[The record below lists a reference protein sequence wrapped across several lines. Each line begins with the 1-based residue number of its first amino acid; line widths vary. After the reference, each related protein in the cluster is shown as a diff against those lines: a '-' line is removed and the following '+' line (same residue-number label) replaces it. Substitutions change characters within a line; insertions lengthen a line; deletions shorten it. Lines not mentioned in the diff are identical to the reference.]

1 LPTVTVIVAHPVVWS
16 SLKRGIRKNNASP
29 NLNARVIDLVRIAVD
44 QQLWQN
50 CVRHVINIEDF
61 YGSLNLPNLIIT
73 VDDTEKS
80 DEDNNN
86 DSYK

>member
-1 LPTVTVIVAHPVVWS
+1 VCSIQLNYVVWS

-61 YGSLNLPNLIIT
+61 YGSANLPNFIT